1 MRATRSGHTFP
12 AACACQLSWSI
23 YVLFV
28 DGCRRR
34 RKANGQEPWEDGA
47 RLEDSMQRSDGS
59 NEALI
64 GVEPDSLDPE
74 LMQTNPEDAV
84 SPHSSASSASLPLTE
99 QYSVAS
105 CSYPPLDMSNLRL
118 CGSGVLLSAAASSQ
132 DLEGSSYNMD
142 ETPSAEQSIV

>member
-1 MRATRSGHTFP
+1 M
-12 AACACQLSWSI
+12 LI
-23 YVLFV
+23 V
-28 DGCRRR
+28 DGFRQR
-34 RKANGQEPWEDGA
+34 RKAKGQEPWEDDPTLG
-47 RLEDSMQRSDGS
+47 DSMHRSDDS

-74 LMQTNPEDAV
+74 LMQTNPEDDV

-99 QYSVAS
+99 QYSIAS
-105 CSYPPLDMSNLRL
+105 CSYPPLDMSNLQL